1 MSEEAANDEVGETP
15 PTPKKR
21 KRAMMTVYNASMIGQ
36 KITVGNRITIP
47 PGATGKVPWEWGEKM
62 VDKVRW
68 IKRAERGDPM
78 V

>member
-1 MSEEAANDEVGETP
+1 MTKGEDKEVGETP
-15 PTPKKR
+15 PTPKKPR
-21 KRAMMTVYNASMIGQ
+21 MMTVYNASMHGQ

-47 PGATGKVPWEWGEKM
+47 PGSSGKVPYEWGLKM
-62 VDKVRW
+62 VDRIHW